1 MATSMLMTY
10 VGDNFDCF
18 SHQLYLEVL
27 ASGTNIPTNNIGD
40 NFEILSPIPRNYYLH
55 YVNKNDWIIQNVQ
68 SDTLLWLG

>member
-1 MATSMLMTY
+1 MLMTY
-10 VGDNFDCF
+10 VGDNFGCF

-55 YVNKNDWIIQNVQ
+55 YVKKKTIELFKMFKMVR
-68 SDTLLWLG
+68 S